1 MAMYNKGTSVGEY
14 TRRTLSSQTCLN
26 IGETQAFS
34 YPPPYHM
41 AKFLPQFLGLNM
53 TFYQEKDE
61 QAQEKDKIKI
71 PCPKILKGDKKEK
84 RQDIHF

>member
-1 MAMYNKGTSVGEY
+1 
-14 TRRTLSSQTCLN
+14 
-26 IGETQAFS
+26 
-34 YPPPYHM
+34 M
-41 AKFLPQFLGLNM
+41 AKFLPQSLGLNM